1 MNKKTILSAALFFAG
16 LGMLSA
22 QHTRT
27 ESYVVQDD
35 ASKQAYYES
44 LQNTSNLTAE
54 QNALKL
60 QNAQEGSSMWPAAGF
75 TFTGD
80 PVLDMAAYTA
90 AKQDW
95 KARNPNYVPS
105 VGTRTLGDARDV
117 SVRTSTMLNVAR

>member
-16 LGMLSA
+16 VGMLSA

-44 LQNTSNLTAE
+44 LQNNNNLTPE
-54 QNALKL
+54 QQALKL
-60 QNAQEGSSMWPAAGF
+60 QNAQEGSSMWPTAGF
-75 TFTGD
+75 MFSGD

-105 VGTRTLGDARDV
+105 VGTRTLGDAQEV
-117 SVRTSTMLNVAR
+117 SVQASTLLNVTR